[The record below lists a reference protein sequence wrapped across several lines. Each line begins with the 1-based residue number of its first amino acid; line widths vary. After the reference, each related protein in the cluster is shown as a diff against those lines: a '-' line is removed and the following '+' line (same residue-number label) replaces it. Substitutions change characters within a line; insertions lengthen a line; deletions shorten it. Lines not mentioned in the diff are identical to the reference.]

1 MSEGMVNCPGCKA
14 EYDGSGYDPGDRFQC
29 PECNTIVTIPG
40 GAPAAAAAPA
50 KAASRG
56 NTHRA
61 ARGGTGRTSRPP
73 AARGGTSKMRVV
85 NEAVGMG
92 ALDPNAD
99 MRAIRRASQ
108 PAPEVQDN
116 SGDKMVLYGGVGVVA
131 LAIIGLV
138 IYIAKQPSAEEKKKA
153 NVAKKAAAEAKEKE
167 EAATKTSEKPPE
179 RPRPPADAGWDAD
192 PAIDAEVITTLAIL
206 KSHSVDE
213 SFWKTASKLLRHG
226 RAVIPCLVQKWSGDS
241 DVANASRLI
250 VDRAVKG
257 GPALPEGLFDSPA
270 SRAAMIMEYRHW
282 WVNEP
287 KGQAAQLVSEAE
299 FGGGGG
305 AEIPPT
311 PGNPPS
317 NPPANPPGGV
327 TEIKKTGGGVSEG
340 AMRRDLPQHLSN
352 YARGTFEQR
361 EQATA
366 EIRKYG
372 KIVIPALINA
382 LKEDDVAM
390 ANAANDLLKIF
401 TKQDQGKVPGEPGDR
416 PPFIEK
422 WQSWWKGAE
431 ATFVM

>member
-1 MSEGMVNCPGCKA
+1 MSNGMVNCPGCKA

-50 KAASRG
+50 KTASRG

-61 ARGGTGRTSRPP
+61 VRGGTGRTSRPP

-92 ALDPNAD
+92 ALDPNTD

-116 SGDKMVLYGGVGVVA
+116 SGDKMVMYGGIGVVA
-131 LAIIGLV
+131 IAIIGLI

-153 NVAKKAAAEAKEKE
+153 TVAKKAAAEATEKE
-167 EAATKTSEKPPE
+167 TAATEKPPE
-179 RPRPPADAGWDAD
+179 KPKPPVDSGWDAD
-192 PAIDAEVITTLAIL
+192 PAVDADVIATLAIL
-206 KSHSVDE
+206 KSRPVDE
-213 SFWKTASKLLRHG
+213 QFLKTASKLLRHG
-226 RAVIPCLVQKWSGDS
+226 RALIPCLVQKWSS
-241 DVANASRLI
+241 DADIANASREI

-257 GPALPEGLFDSPA
+257 GPALPEGLFESAA

-299 FGGGGG
+299 FGGGGA
-305 AEIPPT
+305 AEVPPN

-317 NPPANPPGGV
+317 DPPKNPPGGV
-327 TEIKKTGGGVSEG
+327 TEIKKPSGGTGEG

-372 KIVIPALINA
+372 KIVIPALIAA
-382 LKEDDVAM
+382 LKEEDIAM
-390 ANAANDLLKIF
+390 SNAANDLLKAF
-401 TKQDQGKVPGEPGDR
+401 TKQDFGRVPGEPGDR
-416 PPFIEK
+416 PPFITK
-422 WQSWWKGAE
+422 WEEWWKGAE